1 MDVTLAIANQLAK
14 IVPDATIYRE
24 QQEQSFD
31 EPSFYVY
38 EINATSK
45 GELMSYEARKHL
57 YCVMWFP
64 DSKQDDPGEK
74 EQCEIMRSLLL
85 DEFQRL
91 DELSLAI
98 LDKEAKINDGALQLT
113 FKLRYRV
120 GLQDNKPKLD
130 GLEQQG
136 GLKRG
141 KN

>member
-1 MDVTLAIANQLAK
+1 MDITLAIANQLAV
-14 IVPDATIYRE
+14 IMPDATIYRE

-31 EPSFYVY
+31 EPSFYIY
-38 EINATSK
+38 EISASSK

-64 DSKQDDPGEK
+64 DSKQDDPGIK
-74 EQCEIMRSLLL
+74 EQCENMRSKLL

-91 DELSLAI
+91 DEVSLTPFE
-98 LDKEAKINDGALQLT
+98 KEAKIVDGALQFI

-120 GLQDNKPKLD
+120 GLENKATKIES
-130 GLEQQG
+130 LEQQG

-141 KN
+141 

>member
-45 GELMSYEARKHL
+45 GELMSFEARKHL

-64 DSKQDDPGEK
+64 DSKQDNPGEK
-74 EQCEIMRSLLL
+74 EQCENMRSLLL
-85 DEFQRL
+85 DEFRRL
-91 DELSLAI
+91 DELSLAV

-120 GLQDNKPKLD
+120 IQEDTTSKLETLD
-130 GLEQQG
+130 QQG

-141 KN
+141 

>member
-38 EINATSK
+38 EINTTSK

-64 DSKQDDPGEK
+64 DSKQDDPGIK
-74 EQCEIMRSLLL
+74 EQCENMRSMLL

-98 LDKEAKINDGALQLT
+98 LDKEAKIIDGALQLT

-120 GLQDNKPKLD
+120 ARQNTTPKLES
-130 GLEQQG
+130 LEQQG

-141 KN
+141 

>member
-1 MDVTLAIANQLAK
+1 MDVTLSIANQLAK

-38 EINATSK
+38 EVNTSSS
-45 GELMSYEARKHL
+45 GELMSYEVRKHL

-64 DSKQDDPGEK
+64 DSKQDSPGKK
-74 EQCEIMRSLLL
+74 EQCENMRSLLL

-120 GLQDNKPKLD
+120 TLKDTTPKVD
-130 GLEQQG
+130 SLEQQG

-141 KN
+141 